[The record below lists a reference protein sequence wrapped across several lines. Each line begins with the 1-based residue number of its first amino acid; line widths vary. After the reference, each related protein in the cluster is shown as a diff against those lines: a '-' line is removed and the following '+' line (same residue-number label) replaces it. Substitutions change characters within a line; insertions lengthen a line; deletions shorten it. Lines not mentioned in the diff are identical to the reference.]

1 MENIEKRIEQ
11 LEFKIKLVNNGS
23 DLSHFIVEQDVTK
36 EQFDLLLQF
45 VERFRALID
54 ENKPVNS
61 CEFEDEVYKIIPQKN
76 GDYHFCISFT
86 KLLASE
92 GRYAEVKQTLYNGK

>member
-11 LEFKIKLVNNGS
+11 LEFQIKLVNNGS
-23 DLSHFIVEQDVTK
+23 DFCHFIVEQDVTK
-36 EQFDLLLQF
+36 EQLDLLLKM
-45 VERFRALID
+45 VERYRTLICD
-54 ENKPVNS
+54 NKSVNS

-86 KLLASE
+86 KLLALDN
-92 GRYAEVKQTLYNGK
+92 RYVEVYKTFYNGK